1 MRAKSDR
8 GCFFFIGLEELRVTS
23 GPLVFANA
31 TPNIINKILSGCI
44 LLKVVVACDYTLK
57 RRYGNRMTGWLIETQ
72 QVL

>member
-1 MRAKSDR
+1 M
-8 GCFFFIGLEELRVTS
+8 TS